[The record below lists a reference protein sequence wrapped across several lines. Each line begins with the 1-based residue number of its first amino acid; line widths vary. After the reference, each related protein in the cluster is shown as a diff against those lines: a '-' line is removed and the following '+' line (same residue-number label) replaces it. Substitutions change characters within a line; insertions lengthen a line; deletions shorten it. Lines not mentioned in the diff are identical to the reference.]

1 MVDASAALSGL
12 LNDGPARQTL
22 ADQQIHVPHLV
33 DAEIANALRS
43 RVAARAM
50 NARDAWTVLDTWRR
64 LGMTRYPTFALL
76 DRIWQL
82 RVNVSAYQ
90 ASYVAVAEVLGCALL
105 TADGRLAR
113 APLPR
118 HGCAAL
124 TGLWSPPLSATIPP
138 PQARNRL
145 PRAKHLSGTTRAPP
159 RGARATTANGTT
171 PRRSRPA
178 ASAHGRPR

>member
-90 ASYVAVAEVLGCALL
+90 APTWPS
-105 TADGRLAR
+105 
-113 APLPR
+113 PR
-118 HGCAAL
+118 YWAA
-124 TGLWSPPLSATIPP
+124 
-138 PQARNRL
+138 
-145 PRAKHLSGTTRAPP
+145 HY
-159 RGARATTANGTT
+159 
-171 PRRSRPA
+171 
-178 ASAHGRPR
+178 